1 MEISLYYN
9 NSDDRKLNKN
19 LQFKKQIKDVKLK
32 ENCSIINPILILSR
46 KNFKDFNN
54 MNYVYIEE
62 FRRYYFIQNMEF
74 INSNVILDLQI
85 DVLTTYAS
93 SIRALSCLVKRQENI
108 SNLDLVDERFKLNCQ
123 HDISYKYF
131 ESTPFSIANMTSG
144 KNCIALT
151 VTGGGGTNE

>member
-1 MEISLYYN
+1 MKISLYYN

-32 ENCSIINPILILSR
+32 EKWSIINPVLILSR
-46 KNFKDFNN
+46 KNFNDFNK
-54 MNYVYIEE
+54 MNYVYIED

-93 SIRALSCLVKRQENI
+93 PIKSLSCLVKRQEKV
-108 SNLDLVDERFKLNCQ
+108 SNMDLTDERFKLNCQ

-131 ESTPFSIANMTSG
+131 ANTPFSITNMESG

-151 VTGGGGTNE
+151 VTGGRIDG